1 MVRCVAYIEGMRY
14 PDSGGVNAKQRA
26 DREAVRLQAAEMF
39 AERLDTAEIAR
50 RLRVSRKSVVV
61 WRRAW
66 LDGGVAALASK
77 GPGGAVSRLSDAQ
90 VRRLEAE
97 LDRGPA
103 AHGWADDQR
112 WTLARVADLIA
123 GLFHVRYTLRGVSY
137 LLHRIGW
144 SPQIPA
150 HRAAERDAQAVTTW
164 VKETW
169 EQGKASPR

>member
-1 MVRCVAYIEGMRY
+1 VAYIEGMRY
-14 PDSGGVNAKQRA
+14 ADGGGVNAKQRA
-26 DREAVRLQAAEMF
+26 VREAVRLQAAEMF
-39 AERLDTAEIAR
+39 AERLDTGEIAR

-66 LDGGVAALASK
+66 LDGGVDALASK
-77 GPGGAVSRLSDAQ
+77 GAGGAVSRLSDDQ
-90 VRRLEAE
+90 VKRLEVE

-112 WTLARVADLIA
+112 WTLARVSDLIA
-123 GLFHVRYTLRGVSY
+123 GLFHVRYTLRGTSY
-137 LLHRIGW
+137 LLHRAGW
-144 SPQIPA
+144 SPQVPA
-150 HRAAERDAQAVTTW
+150 RRAVERDDQAVTTW